1 MVEADKQPARVLLV
15 DDEQDLVDFLS
26 KRLVKRGYDVRAV
39 TNGKAAVA
47 VVAEQTFDVAIVDLK
62 MPVMDG
68 IAVIKAIKA
77 QQPFVETIML
87 TGHGSHDSALEAG
100 KLLTHRYLLKPYD
113 FDELVERIDEAVT
126 ARRELL
132 RAELGRELHELMDG
146 NLSARDI
153 MTETERLRRKYE
165 QS

>member
-1 MVEADKQPARVLLV
+1 MVEADRQPTRVLLV

-26 KRLVKRGYDVRAV
+26 KRLVKRGYEVRAV
-39 TNGKAAVA
+39 TSGKAAVA
-47 VVAEQTFDVAIVDLK
+47 LAAEQTFDVAVVDLK

-77 QQPFVETIML
+77 QQPYVETIML

-100 KLLTHRYLLKPYD
+100 KLQTHRYLLKPYD
-113 FDELVERIDEAVT
+113 FEQLVERIEEAAV
-126 ARRELL
+126 ARREML
-132 RAELGRELHELMDG
+132 RTEFGRELREMMDG
-146 NLSARDI
+146 NLSPRDI
-153 MTETERLRRKYE
+153 VRESERLRRKYE